1 MANVIVVVL
10 LCLAFLVFLAGSI
23 WLQIFLS
30 KKQNKWLGLII
41 PLICFVFSIMA
52 VLSLTMYT
60 NTTITS
66 LTDVNDGAK
75 LNDKI
80 TIIHSEKWSMFSMLA
95 TVVPVFLI
103 SNIPTIIFLAIY
115 FACREKLK
123 LRTELDKMNIQDL
136 E

>member
-52 VLSLTMYT
+52 VLSLAMYT
-60 NTTITS
+60 NTAITS

-75 LNDKI
+75 LSDKI
-80 TIIHSEKWSMFSMLA
+80 NYYTFREIEYVLNACNCCACFSY
-95 TVVPVFLI
+95 I
-103 SNIPTIIFLAIY
+103 
-115 FACREKLK
+115 
-123 LRTELDKMNIQDL
+123 
-136 E
+136 